1 MVWWALAR
9 LQALFD
15 YFLSRYLGYWL
26 TTVNQMLPLPVFVVE
41 RYCSI
46 APSAPVTH
54 VSAPQRQSQLANLL
68 HIPLLLTPF
77 LRSHNSMTPAVP
89 AAKLERE
96 KKLKSILTFGANL
109 PKRLE
114 KDRDASLVVELQAQ
128 IRGLPLLPSST
139 LTTRQDEL
147 DKLGT
152 ELWNLSTRLRRDE
165 TTTNS
170 KTKYDAKENDRALCL
185 VRAFAFLVLD
195 SAAAHAKGRP
205 RKSCIR
211 LMKVALKAA
220 RMCITSKE
228 ISHATKL
235 LERAAEY
242 QEVLGK
248 EDDAAN
254 DESEMARRLRME
266 YFAVRT
272 TLAWRQDRMDT
283 AEHMYAKCKQLA
295 VALTPS
301 SAETLADLLYEMGKD
316 SLSKRQYE
324 AATRWLERAYDTLGE
339 QDMEMF
345 SPEASELRLSTMH
358 GIVQACVKSN
368 TTGARDKAWQ
378 MLKLMETDYS
388 DKMLVSLLKIELLS
402 SSETFDSVEF
412 YNVLLRMIRTIV
424 LNDTNFRTIMHHIHK
439 LKEHSN
445 TTAGKIVDDLIDIRL
460 FREENQTWI
469 EKAVIT
475 RIWIGTTNSLA
486 ERILED
492 TQELLEMVLQKSKS
506 SFSAP
511 ATHAAQTLLWKRV
524 EAAFSQE
531 QFVIAEAWCRVCLHP
546 VFDKAGAQNKAR
558 ISRKIIQCALSRQ
571 DYAAAREAH
580 KKMSEN
586 SRDEPVTRYL
596 MYKAGIQTQ
605 DVELAAE
612 CLDHICRSSAKD
624 ATLLYACA
632 MEAQSNGDKKQAI
645 NALERVLDK
654 YDYSAPAGI
663 HLPALLRC
671 TSRLLQSELIKDGA
685 IEPSVMEQLCKVLE
699 GAIAQ
704 AKASRRRPNDPAQQL
719 FTTEEFE
726 WFSKNSYNLSLRY
739 CADMS
744 PRHLVRLLHTCSEF
758 IKILKEK
765 NGLGSSG
772 DLCLRLV
779 FCEFLSA
786 CTYTTLARA
795 EDNTQ
800 SCLQYYLEARKHSQ
814 EFRRAAAEGI
824 DKLGGSAQADI
835 ISKHFQV
842 VKLELE
848 AVLKLEKWDE
858 LDDLFEQCWKY
869 KSPDDYETLADLVLV
884 IHSCVVQACV
894 DEKYQR
900 KVLSVL
906 EKIIK
911 LTSHQTGTDMTK
923 LARWLRCLFSIALG
937 YDEKISINCIELA
950 VTVATKHHGDRP
962 IAQASV
968 LTTPPLSSDAVRD
981 ECDSGSADDEI
992 KETDRYPAT
1001 ELEWL
1006 ATTAFNHA
1014 VDYYMQENDEAC
1026 TKWAQHAFVLS
1037 QWLEDGGALRDL
1049 LMEKYA
1055 SLGLGKGRE

>member
-15 YFLSRYLGYWL
+15 YFLSRYLGY
-26 TTVNQMLPLPVFVVE
+26 
-41 RYCSI
+41 I

-54 VSAPQRQSQLANLL
+54 VSAPQRQSQLANL
-68 HIPLLLTPF
+68 HIPLFLTPF

-114 KDRDASLVVELQAQ
+114 KDRDASLVVDLQAQ

-147 DKLGT
+147 DRLGT

-170 KTKYDAKENDRALCL
+170 KTKYDAKENNRALCL

-211 LMKVALKAA
+211 LIKVALKAA
-220 RMCITSKE
+220 RVCITSKE
-228 ISHATKL
+228 LSHATKI

-248 EDDAAN
+248 EEDDAAN

-869 KSPDDYETLADLVLV
+869 KSPDHYETLADLVLV

-950 VTVATKHHGDRP
+950 VTVATKHHG
-962 IAQASV
+962 
-968 LTTPPLSSDAVRD
+968 
-981 ECDSGSADDEI
+981 
-992 KETDRYPAT
+992 ETDRYPAT